1 MRERAQEASTSRLS
15 AAQGNPRATCER
27 QNSDPKRYLGTK
39 SWNCGIVTM
48 SVPGFRSSDDLM
60 EF

>member
-1 MRERAQEASTSRLS
+1 MRERAQEASRSCLS
-15 AAQGNPRATCER
+15 AAQGNPGATCER
-27 QNSDPKRYLGTK
+27 RNSDPKIYLGTK

-60 EF
+60 EL